1 MLKFGEK
8 LPFKNNVIG
17 NFLADSISCVVSPKE
32 KEKKN
37 NIIFWISIWTGS
49 DSVFTMHTTF
59 IPIL

>member
-37 NIIFWISIWTGS
+37 NIIFWISI
-49 DSVFTMHTTF
+49 
-59 IPIL
+59 LA